1 MGGDLTTSIAAVWNA
16 FFHSTFMFYIK
27 IIAAFVT
34 AVLLIAD
41 LLLIR
46 MRLAG
51 DIKVALYGSKIP
63 FVNKAKYAKTW
74 SDIRKRLE
82 LGSVASGKV
91 AIIESDR
98 LLGEILEKMGYAGKD
113 TDERIKAVKPGLILG
128 IEDAAKSHE
137 IFKKIIQDPSYEI
150 SLEEIRSVMD
160 AYERVFN
167 GLELLESS

>member
-1 MGGDLTTSIAAVWNA
+1 MDGNSLSAVWNA
-16 FFHSTFMFYIK
+16 FFYSTFMFYVK

-34 AVLLIAD
+34 VVLLIAD

-51 DIKVALYGSKIP
+51 DIKLALYGSKIP
-63 FVNKAKYAKTW
+63 FANKAKYAKTW
-74 SDIRKRLE
+74 TEIKKRLE
-82 LGSVASGKV
+82 LGSVASGKI
-91 AIIESDR
+91 AIIESDK

-113 TDERIKAVKPGLILG
+113 TDERIKIVKPGLIIG

-137 IFKKIIQDPSYEI
+137 IFKKIIQDPSHEI
-150 SLEEIRSVMD
+150 SIEEIKSVMD

-167 GLELLESS
+167 GLELLETK